1 MSDER
6 DNKDIALIMQD
17 ITYIKGD
24 MAEIKAALKILLE
37 GYMPRTEIESKMNSL
52 QVEMDER
59 MKGANTRIDTKASKE
74 DFKEL
79 EKTVKDHIVGG
90 TIKWGSIAQ
99 SIITTVLTTAIIGA
113 LAFTALTQ

>member
-6 DNKDIALIMQD
+6 DNKDIALIKQD

-24 MAEIKAALKILLE
+24 MAEIKASLKILLE
-37 GYMPRTEIESKMNSL
+37 GYMPRTEIESKMKSL
-52 QVEMDER
+52 QVEMDGR

-113 LAFTALTQ
+113 LAFTALN

>member
-6 DNKDIALIMQD
+6 DNKDIALIKQD

-24 MAEIKAALKILLE
+24 MAEIKASLKIMLT
-37 GYMPRTEIESKMNSL
+37 GYMPRAEIESKADHLQLEINSK
-52 QVEMDER
+52 V
-59 MKGANTRIDTKASKE
+59 SKE
-74 DFKEL
+74 DFKDL
-79 EKTVKDHIVGG
+79 EQMVQEHINGG

>member
-1 MSDER
+1 MSDES

-37 GYMPRTEIESKMNSL
+37 NYMPRAEIESKMNNL
-52 QVEMDER
+52 QVEMDGR
-59 MKGANTRIDTKASKE
+59 LVGAHARINTSASKE

-79 EKTVKDHIVGG
+79 EQTVKDHIVGG
-90 TIKWGSIAQ
+90 TIKWGSVAQ

-113 LAFTALTQ
+113 LAFTALR